1 MAICPSKKRLGQTL
15 EGKRAV
21 QSSSHLFTKENTII
35 CLESC
40 AVLKTQCELVK
51 NLVHF
56 MLWNACARAAHR
68 VSHSVEFS
76 EFSAIVKISVQ
87 EKQSVTILWSKHL
100 DYRKDSVL
108 STKRR
113 IVEHALFSW
122 VSVYHSSFY
131 GVYCADLPVVDTGNA
146 FCPLLFQCWIC
157 WI

>member
-40 AVLKTQCELVK
+40 AILNTQCELVK

-56 MLWNACARAAHR
+56 MLWNACARAAYR

-76 EFSAIVKISVQ
+76 EFSAIVKIS
-87 EKQSVTILWSKHL
+87 LF
-100 DYRKDSVL
+100 RKNKVL
-108 STKRR
+108 PFF
-113 IVEHALFSW
+113 E
-122 VSVYHSSFY
+122 VS
-131 GVYCADLPVVDTGNA
+131 
-146 FCPLLFQCWIC
+146 I
-157 WI
+157 